1 MTATDISSRSELLYK
16 IENNITEEV
25 RQMNKVIKILMDRD
39 GLTYEQAKEEFKAT
53 QEEILESIAD
63 GYDDVEDILLCNL
76 GLEMDYIFDFI

>member
-1 MTATDISSRSELLYK
+1 
-16 IENNITEEV
+16 
-25 RQMNKVIKILMDRD
+25 MNKVIKILMDRD

-63 GYDDVEDILLCNL
+63 GYDDVEDILLGNL